1 MQAYFIASVAHTQKA
16 DRYITFWRAENKGY
30 AWPLSW
36 SGKYSEEAVLQ
47 NMEYYNDGW
56 HTIAVPADVVE
67 KLAVGPGKGT
77 VDNDAGPVVLN
88 TPDNWDMLLQAVI
101 RQPLH
106 EVKLYPM

>member
-30 AWPLSW
+30 AWPLPW
-36 SGKYSEEAVLQ
+36 SGKYSEEAVL
-47 NMEYYNDGW
+47 NEMAYYNDGW
-56 HTIAVPADVVE
+56 HTIAVPVDVVE
-67 KLAVGPGKGT
+67 RLATAPEKGT

-88 TPDNWDMLLQAVI
+88 TLANWDLLLQSVI

-106 EVKLYPM
+106 EVKLYPV

>member
-1 MQAYFIASVAHTQKA
+1 MQAYVIVSVAHTLKA
-16 DRYITFWRAENKGY
+16 DLYITFWRPENKGY

-36 SGKYSEEAVLQ
+36 SGKYSEEEVLK

-56 HTIAVPADVVE
+56 HTIAVPVDIAE
-67 KLAVGPGKGT
+67 KLALAPKKGM

-88 TPDNWDMLLQAVI
+88 TPANWDMLLHAAI